1 MVSLIMSNPVFR
13 EIYEEF
19 FKILPTDT
27 LTQHANDSH
36 EMSSLIIFEKEKKI
50 ILRLSAA
57 RNLGALRV
65 RASAKTVDSDH
76 PVHLHS
82 LVMVIALHCYIL

>member
-36 EMSSLIIFEKEKKI
+36 EMSSLIIFEKKI
-50 ILRLSAA
+50 KNYFTALLLEILVL
-57 RNLGALRV
+57 
-65 RASAKTVDSDH
+65 
-76 PVHLHS
+76 
-82 LVMVIALHCYIL
+82 